1 MLSSKIEL
9 NIVGK
14 LRNGQE
20 IDKYIAKDSE
30 GHTYYLTREEMIVYG
45 SRGNIKN
52 IRIQVSNGKSII
64 RGKGIDLNTLPEM
77 NINTGN
83 IRQGKAKETA
93 EFIIVKKIIDKGKL
107 IGYQLKNKA
116 GAIKNISKA
125 DTLKLADSGKIKNAK
140 VEKRINSQNNSIEMR
155 LIGINCDLNKVASLI
170 RNDAGQFIDPT
181 VTKRGLSTRA
191 LLVTKGGQILDYK
204 RKRKIPFVT
213 GDFLVLQLDG
223 NLKVYNRNEIAKEFT
238 LNRDERKATIDDYVN
253 NYKDIR
259 ISILGNEEMQL
270 NNENLKSWT
279 IINFK

>member
-20 IDKYIAKDSE
+20 IDKYIAKDAE

-64 RGKGIDLNTLPEM
+64 RGKGVDLNTLPEM

-83 IRQGKAKETA
+83 VRQGKAKVTA
-93 EFIIVKKIIDKGKL
+93 ELIIVKKIIDKGKL

-155 LIGINCDLNKVASLI
+155 LIGINCDLNKLASLI
-170 RNDAGQFIDPT
+170 RNEAGQFIDPT
-181 VTKRGLSTRA
+181 VTKQGLSTRA

-223 NLKVYNRNEIAKEFT
+223 NLKVYNRNEIAREFT
-238 LNRDERKATIDDYVN
+238 INRNERKATIDDYVN

-270 NNENLKSWT
+270 NNESLRSWT
-279 IINFK
+279 IIDFK